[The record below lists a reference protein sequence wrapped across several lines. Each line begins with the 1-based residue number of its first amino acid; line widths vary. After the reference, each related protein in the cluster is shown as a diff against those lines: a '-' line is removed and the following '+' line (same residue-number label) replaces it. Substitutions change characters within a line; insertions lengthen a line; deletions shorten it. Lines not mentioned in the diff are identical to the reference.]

1 MLGSEHADTAGS
13 LNNLGYL
20 MGAQGQYES
29 ARPYFE
35 RALAIR
41 EFQKNNYP
49 KSIESA
55 EGYFGVIRVMEA
67 EVSSQIKLIFWLKAT
82 PGYEFKFIARII
94 FNNL

>member
-1 MLGSEHADTAGS
+1 MLGSEHPDTARS
-13 LNNLGYL
+13 LNNLGGL
-20 MGAQGQYES
+20 LDAQAQYES
-29 ARPYFE
+29 ARPYYE

-49 KSIESA
+49 KSIKSA

-82 PGYEFKFIARII
+82 PGYEFPFFARII
-94 FNNL
+94 FNN